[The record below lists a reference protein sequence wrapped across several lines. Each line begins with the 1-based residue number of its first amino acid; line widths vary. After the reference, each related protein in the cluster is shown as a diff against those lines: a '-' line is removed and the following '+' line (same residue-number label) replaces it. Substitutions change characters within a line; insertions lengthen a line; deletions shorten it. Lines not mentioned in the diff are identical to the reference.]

1 MKLISSKL
9 PLATRL
15 SRVLFTTV
23 MLLTV
28 MFAGAMYGLIYWFES
43 VQFYDHIE
51 SDFNTQIV
59 AHSDQLGAFTS
70 QIEDTEYFKVPVD
83 DLSILPEQF
92 RGYPDGRHELIG
104 FEQAFHLL
112 QKTDEKWLHV
122 MVVDQ
127 SEFERIELLTIGLV
141 LVTVLVILVASR
153 IFSIRVARRLL
164 LPIERLANEVEELRA
179 NVSSRVGIV
188 GHYPNDQLGSLAQAF
203 DAYALHVSD
212 LILREQSFTNHIS
225 HELRTPLMIQ
235 QSATDLLLEDNALG
249 ATSRRQVEA
258 IQQAVAQM
266 NEQITEFL
274 NIARAHEGTSLSSR
288 TATLSEAVRR
298 QVNQWSGV
306 AKQKGIELNFI
317 DNSSDDI
324 DVPEVMLG
332 VVVNNVLRN
341 AVTYTEHGDIDIVIE
356 PQLLKVID
364 QGPGISFKNRN
375 RLVNGESMTADE
387 TLGFG
392 LGFSIVK
399 RICDD
404 QGWAFDLSEN
414 KPTGL
419 IVTIS
424 LR

>member
-1 MKLISSKL
+1 MKLIRSKL

-15 SRVLFTTV
+15 SRVLFSTV
-23 MLLTV
+23 MVLTLL
-28 MFAGAMYGLIYWFES
+28 FAAAMYGLIYWFES

-51 SDFNTQIV
+51 SDFNTQII
-59 AHSDQLGAFTS
+59 AHHEQPGGFSS
-70 QIEDTEYFKVPVD
+70 KIEDTIYYKLPVGD
-83 DLSILPEQF
+83 VSGLPEQF

-104 FEQAFHLL
+104 FEQAYHLL
-112 QKTDEKWLHV
+112 QKTDADWQHV

-127 SEFERIELLTIGLV
+127 SEFERIELLTIGAV
-141 LVTVLVILVASR
+141 LVMVVLILVVSR
-153 IFSIRVARRLL
+153 IFSIRAARRLL
-164 LPIERLANEVEELRA
+164 KPIQRLADEVEELRA
-179 NVSSRVGIV
+179 DVSARVGIV
-188 GHYPNDQLGSLAQAF
+188 GHYPNDELGSLAQAF

-235 QSATDLLLEDNALG
+235 QSATDLLLEDKTLSDI
-249 ATSRRQVEA
+249 SRRQLVSIQHA
-258 IQQAVAQM
+258 IAQM
-266 NEQITEFL
+266 NGQITEFL
-274 NIARAHEGTSLSSR
+274 NIARAHKGASLSSR

-298 QVNQWSGV
+298 QVNQWSDV
-306 AKQKGIELNFI
+306 AQQKGIELNFS
-317 DNSSDDI
+317 DSSSDDI
-324 DVPEVMLG
+324 EVPEVMLG

-341 AVTYTEHGDIDIVIE
+341 AVTYTEQGRIDIVIE
-356 PQLLKVID
+356 PQRLQVID
-364 QGPGISFKNRN
+364 QGPGISYQNRS
-375 RLVNGESMTADE
+375 RLMNGENLAPDE

-404 QGWAFDLSEN
+404 QGWRVALSEN
-414 KPTGL
+414 QPTGL